1 MDNVKYERERQ
12 RRWDLMHLRTASCR
26 VPKQDYYLFRRLCRA
41 CDTTVHGMLR
51 SFVAFCLVK
60 KYGAGEVTPSMR
72 FAARK
77 VLDSME
83 VIERREPPTR
93 Y

>member
-12 RRWDLMHLRTASCR
+12 KRWDLMHLRTASCR

-41 CDTTVHGMLR
+41 CDTTVHKMLR
-51 SFVAFCLVK
+51 SFAVFCLMK

-72 FAARK
+72 A
-77 VLDSME
+77 
-83 VIERREPPTR
+83 
-93 Y
+93 